1 MNIGFNSKFL
11 REILENIDTPE
22 VQMDMSEPNRAAII
36 YPVNQKEDDAEYIL
50 MLIMPVMLNN

>member
-1 MNIGFNSKFL
+1 
-11 REILENIDTPE
+11 
-22 VQMDMSEPNRAAII
+22 MDMSEPNRAAII